1 VSKRRDEEIR
11 WRLEQQ
17 AKQALTP
24 ETAVGEGGRT
34 SLKSTHLTSRDESST
49 VPEGERSEK

>member
-1 VSKRRDEEIR
+1 MSKRRDEEIR

-24 ETAVGEGGRT
+24 GAAVGEGGRT

>member
-1 VSKRRDEEIR
+1 MSKRRDEEIR
-11 WRLEQQ
+11 WRL
-17 AKQALTP
+17 ALTP